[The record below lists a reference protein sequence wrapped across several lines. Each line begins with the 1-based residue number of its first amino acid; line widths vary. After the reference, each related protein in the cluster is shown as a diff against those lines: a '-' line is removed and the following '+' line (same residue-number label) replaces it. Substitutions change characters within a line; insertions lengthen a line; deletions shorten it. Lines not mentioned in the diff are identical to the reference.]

1 MYRKVEAARALARR
15 AVLYNF
21 TQPVP
26 ALQAAMAAK
35 VTGTQAA
42 FEVASEAVQIFGGAG
57 IRRGHPIEKIFR
69 DARLS
74 MIEDGCNEVLAI
86 KGGMYLAAS
95 H

>member
-1 MYRKVEAARALARR
+1 
-15 AVLYNF
+15 
-21 TQPVP
+21 
-26 ALQAAMAAK
+26 MAAK
-35 VTGTQAA
+35 VTGTQEA

-57 IRRGHPIEKIFR
+57 IRRDQPIEKIFR

-86 KGGMYLAAS
+86 KGGMYLTAS